1 MKHTHQSRR
10 SEQSHH
16 THSPYENPG
25 DGHLSTPGE
34 QSKQMEI
41 KTKPSHDE
49 VARKAYDIYLKE
61 GCPQNRDMQHWLEA
75 ETQMSA

>member
-1 MKHTHQSRR
+1 MKHTRQSRR

-16 THSPYENPG
+16 THSPYEKP
-25 DGHLSTPGE
+25 DGGHSSALGE
-34 QSKQMEI
+34 QSTEMEI
-41 KTKPSHDE
+41 KAKPSHDE

-61 GCPQNRDMQHWLEA
+61 GCPQNRDIQHWLEA